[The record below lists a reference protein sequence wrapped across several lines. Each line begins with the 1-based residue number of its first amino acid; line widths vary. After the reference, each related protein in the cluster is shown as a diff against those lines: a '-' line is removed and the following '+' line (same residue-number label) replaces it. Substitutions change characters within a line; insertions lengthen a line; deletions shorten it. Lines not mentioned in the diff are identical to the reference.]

1 MVREEQ
7 NSGIDDDTRAR
18 ARKFVEEQTKK
29 PEKEYRSDPFSKM
42 TKAERDARVGYPDDF
57 PPAIV
62 DDATKRIAKNPP
74 AVTAKS
80 DSPKQRVVSK
90 KELEDSGLSLRDF
103 LNRERGLTRRGMS
116 KADAEKRLGMGEKPS
131 PESVTKA
138 KAQLG
143 IEASDRNEDYG
154 NERLRKASAPKK
166 QDRIMRDVRPSSI
179 NPKTLLPTGMKKGGA
194 VKASRRADGI
204 AQRGKT
210 RGKMR

>member
-7 NSGIDDDTRAR
+7 NSGIDDDTQAR
-18 ARKFVEEQTKK
+18 TKRFVEDADMPK
-29 PEKEYRSDPFSKM
+29 P
-42 TKAERDARVGYPDDF
+42 AL
-57 PPAIV
+57 V
-62 DDATKRIAKNPP
+62 DDATKRIAKNQP

-80 DSPKQRVVSK
+80 NSPKQRVVSK

-154 NERLRKASAPKK
+154 NEGLRKASAPKK